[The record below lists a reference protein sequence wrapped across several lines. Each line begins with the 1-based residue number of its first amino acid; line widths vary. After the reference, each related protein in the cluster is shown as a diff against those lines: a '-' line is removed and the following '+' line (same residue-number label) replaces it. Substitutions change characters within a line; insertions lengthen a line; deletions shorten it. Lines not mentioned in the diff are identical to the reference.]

1 MRLPIGIT
9 FSLYFPP
16 IFKIFLLKIVN
27 ICYKIEIVYFRDKIL
42 H

>member
-1 MRLPIGIT
+1 MRLPIGII
-9 FSLYFPP
+9 FSSFFLP

-27 ICYKIEIVYFRDKIL
+27 ICYKIKLVYFRDKIL